1 LIFRFV
7 ALTNNFKTPRL
18 FPVLWVDEGL
28 ELNDEMTDLVKGDL
42 INVIRLIDILQWTF
56 VGIGAALIVGMLVW
70 YIIARKKLNKT
81 TSTET
86 FAKGEE
92 RQQAQS
98 VTVIN

>member
-1 LIFRFV
+1 MNFWFL

-56 VGIGAALIVGMLVW
+56 VGIGAALIVGMLIW

-92 RQQAQS
+92 KPQGS